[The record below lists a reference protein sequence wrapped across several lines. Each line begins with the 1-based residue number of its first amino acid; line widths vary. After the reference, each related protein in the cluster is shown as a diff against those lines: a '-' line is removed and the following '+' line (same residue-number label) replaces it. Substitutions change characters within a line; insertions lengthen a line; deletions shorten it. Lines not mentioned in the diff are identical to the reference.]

1 MMNLRVLFKKEAI
14 WYFMA
19 LIALFILVYMGRT
32 IIMDTYFYVVSL
44 NIITFLIPYVPLKI
58 TKALRYYF
66 YVTGCTFFIIWFGF
80 YALNISR
87 SKSVKGYI
95 TEQLQVKRYTQR
107 GVAGRSTSSGITYV
121 YKGSSLHLSATRE
134 SEKLYEIYGDS
145 VVSHLKV
152 RLIVK
157 ETLPHVYYIDDVLI
171 VYIK

>member
-44 NIITFLIPYVPLKI
+44 NIIIFLIPYVSLKI

-80 YALNISR
+80 YILNISR
-87 SKSVKGYI
+87 SKSVKGHI
-95 TEQLQVKRYTQR
+95 TEQLQVKRYTRR
-107 GVAGRSTSSGITYV
+107 GVAGRSTSSGITCV

-145 VVSHLKV
+145 VISHLKV
-152 RLIVK
+152 RLVLK
-157 ETLPHVYYIDDVLI
+157 ETLPHVYYIDDVLM
-171 VYIK
+171 VYTK